1 MGENVMETMIKETAK
16 VQQKLLKGFENLINI
31 KDVETGMTPKELV
44 YQEDKV
50 QLFHYDPGSKKA
62 SPVPLLVVYALFSTA
77 LHVPLPQGWIE
88 LTLRDHG
95 FSFIFR

>member
-31 KDVETGMTPKELV
+31 KDVETGITPKELV

-50 QLFHYDPGSKKA
+50 QLFH
-62 SPVPLLVVYALFSTA
+62 
-77 LHVPLPQGWIE
+77 
-88 LTLRDHG
+88 
-95 FSFIFR
+95 